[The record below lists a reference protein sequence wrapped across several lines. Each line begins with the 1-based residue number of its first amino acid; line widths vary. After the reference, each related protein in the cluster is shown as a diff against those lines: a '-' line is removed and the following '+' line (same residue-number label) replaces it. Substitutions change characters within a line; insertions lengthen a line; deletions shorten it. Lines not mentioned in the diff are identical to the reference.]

1 MDLKA
6 DFKKKRKDLKLSQ
19 AALGKRMGRDRNHVS
34 NIERGLTRL
43 SAEDYLF
50 LDQLYK
56 ERFPS
61 AFPVEL

>member
-6 DFKKKRKDLKLSQ
+6 DFKKKRQDLKLSQ

-43 SAEDYLF
+43 SAEDYLL
-50 LDQLYK
+50 LDKLYK

-61 AFPVEL
+61 APPERL